1 MFSPRRHLPTSP
13 ILQPP
18 DLFQS
23 PPAAA
28 RPVHPSSRHP
38 ARKKPH
44 PHALL
49 SGASSYLRWRLPIL
63 LRRRLRQLDTAGV
76 RPRRRQAALLLA
88 SSAPSPSIHAS
99 VILHQELCRV
109 FRGYTVR
116 KQRSAPSNIFRPPPR
131 QDVIEDATVK
141 DYEQLAFVN
150 SQSQN
155 AHAETSNA
163 TKQSSLEQS
172 VQLHE
177 VTKQVKNNL
186 SQPLRTQTQNIAS
199 PTQPRNIG

>member
-109 FRGYTVR
+109 FRGYTVL

-131 QDVIEDATVK
+131 QVVNRRMLMLKLAMQPSKVALNKVCSFTKSLSRLEDSEKECIAR
-141 DYEQLAFVN
+141 AR
-150 SQSQN
+150 
-155 AHAETSNA
+155 SNY
-163 TKQSSLEQS
+163 
-172 VQLHE
+172 
-177 VTKQVKNNL
+177 
-186 SQPLRTQTQNIAS
+186 R
-199 PTQPRNIG
+199 